1 MASRSGRDTGPD
13 LELVDVGRAQSF
25 LVFTHGYPYRTTRWH
40 FHPEYELHLIT
51 ETSGRSFVGDHVGRF
66 TPGNLVMTGP
76 NLPHNWI
83 VDTTAGE
90 PVERFCFYLQFTSD
104 FIDRCILTFPELA
117 ALPSL
122 LADAER
128 GIEFP
133 AATGEAAR
141 PIMSELLSLTG
152 ARRIELFMRLLG
164 LLQGAPE
171 RRLLASEGYNPATA
185 DYLAEP
191 LNHAL
196 AHIKR
201 NLTATLREGDLA
213 DLCGCSRSVFSRR
226 FRRHTGM
233 TFIQYVNRLR
243 IHYACGLLAG
253 TKDARVI
260 DVCYQSGFRNLSNF
274 NRQFVTQKKVTP
286 SAFRSSHQTNASV
299 SAQVDAAFGREMA
312 TG

>member
-1 MASRSGRDTGPD
+1 MTPRTGKDAGPD

-40 FHPEYELHLIT
+40 FHPEFELHLIT

-66 TPGNLVMTGP
+66 APGNLVMTGP

-83 VDTTAGE
+83 VETVAGE
-90 PVERFCFYLQFTSD
+90 LVERFCFYLQFTSD
-104 FIDRCILTFPELA
+104 FIERCILTFPELA
-117 ALPSL
+117 GLPLL
-122 LADAER
+122 LADAQR

-133 AATGEAAR
+133 LATGQAAK
-141 PIMSELLSLTG
+141 PIMSELLDVTG
-152 ARRIELFMRLLG
+152 ARRIELFMKLLG
-164 LLQGAPE
+164 LLQASPG
-171 RRLLASEGYNPATA
+171 RRLLASAGYEPATD
-185 DYLAEP
+185 DYMAEP

-233 TFIQYVNRLR
+233 TFTQYVNRLR
-243 IHYACGLLAG
+243 IHLACGLLAQG
-253 TKDARVI
+253 RDARVI
-260 DVCYQSGFRNLSNF
+260 DVCYQSGFKNLSNF
-274 NRQFVTQKKVTP
+274 NRQFVAQKKVTP
-286 SAFRSSHQTNASV
+286 SAFRSSHRANASV
-299 SAQVDAAFGREMA
+299 SASVDAAFGKEMA